1 MLLTVLTVGAVA
13 ACLICTLRLL
23 ASSSCSR
30 RLEDIGFGVGL
41 RLLEL
46 LVYRERGSK
55 REVQLLKALVFL
67 QTTMWRYLFGRDAQD
82 LEQSNAVTPLCLCQ
96 WC

>member
-13 ACLICTLRLL
+13 ARLICTFRKLPT
-23 ASSSCSR
+23 SHYSR

-67 QTTMWRYLFGRDAQD
+67 QTTLWRYLFGRDAQD

-96 WC
+96 W